1 MFCRIVIALC
11 QMQMTNLPSLLT
23 PIDTKL
29 DDLLLDPNNPRFSE
43 LGEQLNPVPEGRFA
57 DEKVQANT
65 FDKMKTPLFDVAELR
80 DTIKTIGFLPMDRI
94 VVRKW
99 KGQHPDGRPR
109 YIVIE
114 GNRRVTA
121 LQWLV
126 SLHDVGKETF
136 DESRLRNFTE
146 FQCLLLDDELAPA
159 SASLV
164 LPGLRHVSGIKEWG
178 AYQKAKAV
186 HALRK
191 SGLSSQDAAQ
201 SLGLSTRAANSAY
214 KCFLALEQMKGDEEY
229 GDHAEPKM
237 YTYFDEVFRRANLRA
252 WLDWND
258 IKERFCAEGRLKE
271 FYGWMVPQ
279 GEDNVAKLPEARSVR
294 QLSEIL
300 EDESAMKVFRAPD
313 GTLDRALVR
322 YEVDHPADWYP
333 KVVAASSAVKSLT
346 PDMLRN
352 LDQTTLDSLHE
363 LREKIDQALKDR
375 NSLMTSV

>member
-1 MFCRIVIALC
+1 
-11 QMQMTNLPSLLT
+11 MTNLSDLLS
-23 PIDTKL
+23 PIDIKL
-29 DDLLLDPNNPRFSE
+29 DQLLLDPNNPRFSE

-65 FDKMKTPLFDVAELR
+65 LEKMKAPIFDVAELR

-99 KGQHPDGRPR
+99 KGQHADGGPR
-109 YIVIE
+109 YVVIE
-114 GNRRVTA
+114 GNRRITA
-121 LQWLV
+121 LRWLI

-136 DESRLRNFTE
+136 EEAKLRNFTE
-146 FQCLLLDDELAPA
+146 FPALLLDDDLAPA

-214 KCFLALEQMKGDEEY
+214 RCFLALEQMKSDEEY

-237 YTYFDEVFRRANLRA
+237 YTYFDEVFRRPNLRS
-252 WLDWND
+252 WLDWD
-258 IKERFCAEGRLKE
+258 DEQERFCAQDRLTE

-279 GEDNVAKLPEARSVR
+279 GEDNVPKLAEARSIR

-300 EDESAMKVFRAPD
+300 DDENAMKVFRSPD
-313 GTLDRALVR
+313 GTMERALVR
-322 YEVDHPADWYP
+322 FEVDHPADWYP
-333 KVVAASSAVKSLT
+333 KVLAAASAIKSLT
-346 PDMLRN
+346 PDTLRS
-352 LDQTTLDSLHE
+352 LDQTTLDSLNE
-363 LREKIDQALKDR
+363 LRARIDQALKDR
-375 NSLMTSV
+375 GSLLASI